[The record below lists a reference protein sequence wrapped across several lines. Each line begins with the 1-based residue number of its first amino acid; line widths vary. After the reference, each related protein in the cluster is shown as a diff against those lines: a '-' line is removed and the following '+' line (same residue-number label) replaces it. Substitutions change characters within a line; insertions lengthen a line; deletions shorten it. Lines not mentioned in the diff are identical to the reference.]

1 MPRILGIDYGTRRI
15 GLALSDELGI
25 IAMPLSTVEAGN
37 VERAMLSIKAT
48 CIEKQVSKI
57 VLGFPLNMDGT
68 TGFAANGV
76 TEFAD
81 KLRSVTAIP
90 VETWDER
97 LTTTIVERMLVQADT
112 RRDKRKLVRD
122 QLAAQ
127 VILQSY
133 LDKMNLSDPAN
144 GYDHTSGRTED

>member
-15 GLALSDELGI
+15 GLALSDEQGI
-25 IAMPLSTVEAGN
+25 IAMPLGTVEGGN
-37 VERAMLSIKAT
+37 IGKAVLQIRET
-48 CIEKQVSKI
+48 CIEKDVSRI

-68 TGFAANGV
+68 AGFAANDV
-76 TEFAD
+76 TGFAGT
-81 KLRSVTAIP
+81 LRSTTGLP

-97 LTTTIVERMLVQADT
+97 LTTAMIERMLIQADA
-112 RRDKRKLVRD
+112 RRAKRKNVRD

-133 LDKMNLSDPAN
+133 LDRMNIADSF
-144 GYDHTSGRTED
+144 

>member
-1 MPRILGIDYGTRRI
+1 MSRILGIDYGTKRI

-25 IAMPLSTVEAGN
+25 IAMPLSTVEAGK
-37 VERAMLSIKAT
+37 VERAMEEIKAV
-48 CIEKQVSKI
+48 CVDKQVSKI
-57 VLGFPLNMDGT
+57 VLGFPLNMDGS

-76 TEFAD
+76 TDFAD
-81 KLRSVTAIP
+81 KLRSITGIP

-133 LDKMNLSDPAN
+133 LDKMNISDSPH
-144 GYDHTSGRTED
+144 GYDPSSGQTED